1 MGTMFLLITVY
12 LLLLFG
18 FLGCFI
24 NKIPGP
30 IVVLIAAL
38 IGKFAISEAF
48 FGWANVAIVAVLAI
62 GSIFA
67 SRMLVAAVKKAYEF
81 SKRASWGTTIGSI
94 FCLLV
99 VFPLV
104 GEFQSPYLIWIILLV
119 GLTVVPFIF
128 AFVFELTNK
137 NGSEASLKAATA
149 ATAAYAADTLIKLIV
164 FVYAVYAMFLAD
176 KY

>member
-1 MGTMFLLITVY
+1 MGTFFLLMVVY
-12 LLLLFG
+12 LFLLFG

-30 IVVLIAAL
+30 IAVLIATL
-38 IGKFAISEAF
+38 IGKFAISESF
-48 FGWANVAIVAVLAI
+48 FGWGNVAIVAVLAI

-94 FCLLV
+94 FSLLV
-99 VFPLV
+99 VFPLA
-104 GEFQSPYLIWIILLV
+104 GEFKSAYLIWIILLV

-176 KY
+176 KF